1 MILSNSVGLVATDPV
16 SLALSIPAGLLS
28 AVSGGCLGATM
39 SAHSLS
45 LPEMRTE
52 ATRLL
57 ASGSEHLEDGNYTHA
72 AADLGAASE
81 LFAKVI
87 IAIARFLI
95 MLVASGLWGNWGG
108 MRGSLLAVRQVLA
121 QRLNHGE

>member
-1 MILSNSVGLVATDPV
+1 
-16 SLALSIPAGLLS
+16 
-28 AVSGGCLGATM
+28 M
-39 SAHSLS
+39 SAHNLS

-81 LFAKVI
+81 LFAEVI
-87 IAIARFLI
+87 KLQ
-95 MLVASGLWGNWGG
+95 LPGV
-108 MRGSLLAVRQVLA
+108 
-121 QRLNHGE
+121 

>member
-1 MILSNSVGLVATDPV
+1 
-16 SLALSIPAGLLS
+16 
-28 AVSGGCLGATM
+28 
-39 SAHSLS
+39 
-45 LPEMRTE
+45 MRTE

-87 IAIARFLI
+87 IAVARCFYYVGGVRSLEK
-95 MLVASGLWGNWGG
+95 LGRNAGKPTCCTASLCSTSLSWR
-108 MRGSLLAVRQVLA
+108 MR
-121 QRLNHGE
+121 

>member
-1 MILSNSVGLVATDPV
+1 MGT
-16 SLALSIPAGLLS
+16 LALTESKNPYL
-28 AVSGGCLGATM
+28 TM
-39 SAHSLS
+39 SAHNLS

-81 LFAKVI
+81 LFAKVFGETGEECGE
-87 IAIARFLI
+87 AYL
-95 MLVASGLWGNWGG
+95 LYGK
-108 MRGSLLAVRQVLA
+108 SLLNVSIMENEVLGNA
-121 QRLNHGE
+121 RMGWSLKMTPRTFPRLRAPRR

>member
-1 MILSNSVGLVATDPV
+1 
-16 SLALSIPAGLLS
+16 
-28 AVSGGCLGATM
+28 M
-39 SAHSLS
+39 SAHNLS

-87 IAIARFLI
+87 ITVARCLI
-95 MLVASGLWGNWGG
+95 MLVASGLWRNWGG
-108 MRGSLLAVRQVLA
+108 MRGSLLAVRQVFA